1 MTMFQLAITFVVI
14 ALIAAFFG
22 YGGVANY
29 SWAGAKI
36 VFFIFLALAVLSFL
50 GGRYRRTSV

>member
-1 MTMFQLAITFVVI
+1 MTFDPQTLVVI

-50 GGRYRRTSV
+50 GCRYRRTSV